1 MFRFTTFVLSVFVL
15 IPVAL
20 CTVGF
25 ESYDNDFVDPKYV
38 LSKPSFNP
46 STAGSQQTIVE
57 WADELAAQGPWS
69 VMNKTVVPPSG
80 NKHDYMSWA
89 PYSWPNCTGVGN
101 TTALTPQQIWV
112 TCPYYTRDG
121 MFNPDGRLVNDTG
134 NFQAMSDAILYNA
147 IAWAITG
154 SSNYSAN
161 VANYVNTWFINPDT
175 SMNPNLNY
183 AQMNRGPNGQVGTH
197 TGVLDLKGMT
207 KITSGI
213 LILRMANNS
222 DWTSELDTQ
231 MTNWTTQYITWLQ
244 TNTLALQEA
253 AATNNHGSYYYNQL
267 SAIQIL
273 VGDTTGAKN
282 STNTYFGAQY
292 MGQIN
297 ANGEQPLEA
306 VRTRPYHYRC
316 YNLAAMITNARLGD
330 YLGLDSFWN
339 KTTTNGGTIKA
350 ALDFTMT
357 VQPGNETASELYP
370 DVAAVAATYG
380 DPNGTYAAFLAN
392 ADNQY
397 PAEAYFF
404 WDQPFSDSNLAA
416 ATPTAS
422 GPSTPTSTT
431 KHSGSLMSYRASSIV
446 VVSMVLGFI
455 FQLLTF

>member
-1 MFRFTTFVLSVFVL
+1 
-15 IPVAL
+15 
-20 CTVGF
+20 
-25 ESYDNDFVDPKYV
+25 
-38 LSKPSFNP
+38 
-46 STAGSQQTIVE
+46 
-57 WADELAAQGPWS
+57 
-69 VMNKTVVPPSG
+69 MNKTVVPPTG

-101 TTALTPQQIWV
+101 TTTLTPQQIWV
-112 TCPYYTRDG
+112 TCPYYIRDG
-121 MFNPDGRLVNDTG
+121 LFNPDGRLVNDTG

-147 IAWAITG
+147 IAWVITG
-154 SSNYSAN
+154 STNYSAN
-161 VANYVNTWFINPDT
+161 VANYVNTWFIDPNT
-175 SMNPNLNY
+175 SMNPNLDY

-213 LILRMANNS
+213 LILRMGNS
-222 DWTSELDTQ
+222 SAWTSDLDTQ
-231 MTNWTTQYITWLQ
+231 MKNWTTQYISWLQ

-267 SAIQIL
+267 SALQIL
-273 VGDTTGAKN
+273 VGDTTGATN

-292 MGQIN
+292 MGQID

-339 KTTTNGGTIKA
+339 KTTTKGGTIKA

-370 DVAAVAATYG
+370 NIAAVASTY
-380 DPNGTYAAFLAN
+380 DNNDTYASFLALK
-392 ADNQY
+392 DPLY
-397 PAEAYFF
+397 PAQGYFY

-416 ATPTAS
+416 ATPTAA
-422 GPSTPTSTT
+422 GPSIPTSST
-431 KHSGSLMSYRASSIV
+431 KHSGGLTSYRASPIV
-446 VVSMVLGFI
+446 VVLMVIGFT
-455 FQLLTF
+455 FPLLTV